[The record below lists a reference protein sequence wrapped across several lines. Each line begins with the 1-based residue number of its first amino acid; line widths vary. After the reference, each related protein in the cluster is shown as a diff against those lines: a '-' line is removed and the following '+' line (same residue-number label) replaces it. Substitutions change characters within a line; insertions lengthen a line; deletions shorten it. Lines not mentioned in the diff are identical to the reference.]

1 MLLILKKTASI
12 FVFLVFII
20 TLLYIGNGPGA
31 VPVANGVSTSPQTQS
46 FSVSLAVMSEITITA
61 PSNVTMTPAIYGITG
76 NLGAPASG
84 STSFTVK
91 TNNATGFNLTV
102 HSSTNP
108 ALSTGS
114 YYFNDY
120 TTLGAVPDFSWQS
133 PAASS
138 ATFGFSVGAS
148 GVNGSDAVLDFIAM
162 SGLGL
167 CGVMPGDPN
176 DTEHCFRGFEGTT
189 PITIV
194 NRSTNTGSAG
204 VTETLAFRAESNAA
218 FLVQDTYA
226 ATITV
231 TAATN

>member
-1 MLLILKKTASI
+1 MFKKVALIFFSVVLIATI
-12 FVFLVFII
+12 
-20 TLLYIGNGPGA
+20 LYLGNGPGA
-31 VPVANGVSTSPQTQS
+31 VPVVRGVYTSPQTQS
-46 FSVSLAVMSEITITA
+46 FTVNLQVLSEITISA
-61 PSNVTMTPAIYGITG
+61 PSDVTMTPAIYGITG
-76 NLGAPASG
+76 NLGAPATG

-102 HSSTNP
+102 QASTTP

-114 YYFNDY
+114 YNFADY
-120 TTLGAVPDFSWQS
+120 TLIS
-133 PAASS
+133 PPLLDVNWTSPGVGT

-148 GVNGSDAVLDFIAM
+148 GIDGADAVLAFKYNGNADF
-162 SGLGL
+162 
-167 CGVMPGDPN
+167 CGNGPGGEAN
-176 DTEHCFRGFEGTT
+176 SVSHCFVGFTGAT
-189 PITIV
+189 PITVV

-204 VTETLAFRAESNAA
+204 VVETLAFRAESNAA